1 MTFPPSPLKERKGR
15 MKSKYAFK
23 CARHVTGDAKA
34 YSSVQVHLFDQ
45 LIIKSFYASQCEGLR
60 STPTIIMIRDR
71 DQSSILSSHLIPR
84 HDCM

>member
-34 YSSVQVHLFDQ
+34 YSLVQ
-45 LIIKSFYASQCEGLR
+45 I
-60 STPTIIMIRDR
+60 PT
-71 DQSSILSSHLIPR
+71 
-84 HDCM
+84 HDS